1 MGFKEWFML
10 DPVAAIFYIVAVPAT
25 VILVLQ
31 TILLLFG
38 LGHGDADLD
47 SDTGGLDGHFDLG
60 GHSDGHFDLG
70 GHSDAHLDIGGH
82 SDLDLNGNGI
92 PDSLEADI
100 DHDAGGMHGDSGL
113 RLFTVR
119 GLVAFFAVGGWSGI
133 AAMELGASRFVAVI
147 AAMLMGSAALI
158 LVALFLRW
166 ALSLQYNGTLN
177 MHNAVGKTGE
187 VYITVPAKNGGH
199 GKVNVVVQER
209 LAELEAV
216 TECDRALRY
225 GERVRVVG
233 LADGNTLVVE
243 PEQVSE
249 KQ

>member
-60 GHSDGHFDLG
+60 GHSD
-70 GHSDAHLDIGGH
+70 
-82 SDLDLNGNGI
+82 LDLNGNGI
-92 PDSLEADI
+92 PDSLEADV

-147 AAMLMGSAALI
+147 AAVLMGTAALV
-158 LVALFLRW
+158 LVALFQ
-166 ALSLQYNGTLN
+166 S
-177 MHNAVGKTGE
+177 
-187 VYITVPAKNGGH
+187 
-199 GKVNVVVQER
+199 
-209 LAELEAV
+209 
-216 TECDRALRY
+216 
-225 GERVRVVG
+225 
-233 LADGNTLVVE
+233 
-243 PEQVSE
+243 
-249 KQ
+249 

>member
-60 GHSDGHFDLG
+60 GHSD
-70 GHSDAHLDIGGH
+70 AHLDLGGH

-92 PDSLEADI
+92 PDSLEADV
-100 DHDAGGMHGDSGL
+100 DHDAGGMHGDTGL

-133 AAMELGASRFVAVI
+133 AALELGASRFVAVI
-147 AAMLMGSAALI
+147 AAVLMGTAALV

-187 VYITVPAKNGGH
+187 VYLTVPAKNGGR
-199 GKVNVVVQER
+199 GKVNVIVQER
-209 LAELEAV
+209 LVELDAV
-216 TECDRALRY
+216 TSDERALRF

-233 LADGNTLVVE
+233 MADENTIIVE
-243 PEQVSE
+243 PCD
-249 KQ
+249 